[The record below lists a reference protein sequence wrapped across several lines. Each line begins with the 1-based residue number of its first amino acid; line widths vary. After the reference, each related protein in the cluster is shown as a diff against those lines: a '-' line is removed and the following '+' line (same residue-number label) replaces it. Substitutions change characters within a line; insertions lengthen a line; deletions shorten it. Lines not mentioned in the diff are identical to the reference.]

1 MKTQTLTYLTDPSHG
16 WLVVKR
22 SDLITLGIEDQITG
36 FSYEH
41 GAKVYLEEDCDL
53 MTYLRAATA
62 AGWFVKTK
70 DAHTNEPSFI
80 RLLKGYQSTAAA
92 RQSIADFY
100 DRNPN
105 LTLADLSRFTGKSVP
120 ALKQFLMERK

>member
-70 DAHTNEPSFI
+70 GQHMMIEDDMPQLIAAMHLHTFRCEC
-80 RLLKGYQSTAAA
+80 
-92 RQSIADFY
+92 DFCEFWA
-100 DRNPN
+100 
-105 LTLADLSRFTGKSVP
+105 TTGLS
-120 ALKQFLMERK
+120 